1 MRTICGFCHA
11 NCGLITYI
19 KAPDLHLPTVSFP
32 SYYLQQMA
40 AARGIVDSDM
50 GQVKSPEGMIRIK
63 ARLTDE
69 IAQGVILIDLGWGN
83 PGDGG

>member
-1 MRTICGFCHA
+1 
-11 NCGLITYI
+11 
-19 KAPDLHLPTVSFP
+19 
-32 SYYLQQMA
+32 MA